1 VEAFFS
7 YHGEGLTMMSRKGT
21 ASDSGWLSEWRHG
34 GNVHGEEAKGVARVE
49 DNGFVG
55 EICGKDL

>member
-1 VEAFFS
+1 
-7 YHGEGLTMMSRKGT
+7 MMSRKGT

>member
-1 VEAFFS
+1 
-7 YHGEGLTMMSRKGT
+7 MPSRNGT

-34 GNVHGEEAKGVARVE
+34 CDVHGEKAEGVARVE

-55 EICGKDL
+55 EIRGKDL